1 MSLNSTQTDMCVLI
15 LVLNAAQHCTT
26 MLPLF
31 EEHTIK
37 HYSYLRD
44 TMPHLVPHLPI
55 GDSKYQSEKADTAVD
70 DSAVRRFFDTVL
82 QHIDNSTLSVRVRLK
97 MLHSAEEQL
106 NKYALSYAA

>member
-1 MSLNSTQTDMCVLI
+1 MEIDMCVLI

-37 HYSYLRD
+37 HYTYLRD

-55 GDSKYQSEKADTAVD
+55 GKL
-70 DSAVRRFFDTVL
+70 RVL
-82 QHIDNSTLSVRVRLK
+82 SLPSDQKT
-97 MLHSAEEQL
+97 
-106 NKYALSYAA
+106 